1 MANIQNE
8 NEKILGYDL
17 LASMFGNYLFLNIVK
32 PGKQDTLML
41 EFLISRISEIENR
54 QEIILQNIEEIK
66 KKLDNK

>member
-1 MANIQNE
+1 MT
-8 NEKILGYDL
+8 
-17 LASMFGNYLFLNIVK
+17 SMFGNYLFLNIVK

-54 QEIILQNIEEIK
+54 QETILQNLEEIK